1 MSEQT
6 CKMFN
11 EVVPGQKFIDL
22 NSNQLS
28 RKLFGGHVALR
39 DMDEETQ
46 KKLADKIRSEAGNL
60 VLKTGIVYNAIVEST
75 RALVH
80 ISSEQEVQVFL

>member
-11 EVVPGQKFIDL
+11 EVVHGQKFIDL
-22 NSNQLS
+22 NSNQLC

-39 DMDEETQ
+39 DMNEETQ
-46 KKLADKIRSEAGNL
+46 KKLADKVRSEAKNL

-75 RALVH
+75 GALVH